1 VTDAREQ
8 TSTEKLAQA
17 LGWASLGLGAAMVA
31 APGRLNR
38 LAGIRD
44 ERSTRL
50 WQRIVG
56 ARELAAFAL
65 IVPGGQR
72 RAGLWAR
79 AAGDGKDLALLA
91 VAASRKRES
100 GARLA
105 AATVA
110 IATIAALDAYV
121 AARLSGTIGDSG
133 GEAPDDLSKDPAYEP
148 PEPLKGI
155 KGG

>member
-1 VTDAREQ
+1 METDSPEG
-8 TSTEKLAQA
+8 KLAA
-17 LGWASLGLGAAMVA
+17 AMGWASLGLAVPMLAM
-31 APGRLNR
+31 PGRLNR

-44 ERSTRL
+44 DPATRL

-79 AAGDGKDLALLA
+79 VAGDAKDLALLGI
-91 VAASRKRES
+91 AARRKPKS

-105 AATVA
+105 ATTAA
-110 IATIAALDAYV
+110 IAAIAALDIY
-121 AARLSGTIGDSG
+121 AAQRLENATSGTGQ
-133 GEAPDDLSKDPAYEP
+133 EPPDDLSKDPAYEP

>member
-1 VTDAREQ
+1 MEITSSEQ
-8 TSTEKLAQA
+8 KLAQA

-31 APGRLNR
+31 VPGSLNR

-44 ERSTRL
+44 EGSTRL

-56 ARELAAFAL
+56 ARELAAFGL
-65 IVPGGQR
+65 IVLGGQR
-72 RAGLWAR
+72 RVGLWAR
-79 AAGDGKDLALLA
+79 VAGDAKDLALLG
-91 VAASRKRES
+91 VAAGRKRES

-105 AATVA
+105 AATA
-110 IATIAALDAYV
+110 GIAAIAALDAYA
-121 AARLSGTIGDSG
+121 AARLAGADADPPA
-133 GEAPDDLSKDPAYEP
+133 EPAEDLSQDPAYEP

>member
-1 VTDAREQ
+1 MEIVSPE
-8 TSTEKLAQA
+8 EKLAKA

-31 APGRLNR
+31 MPGQLNR

-65 IVPGGQR
+65 IVLGGQR

-91 VAASRKRES
+91 VAAARKRES

-105 AATVA
+105 GATAA
-110 IATIAALDAYV
+110 IAAIAALDAYV
-121 AARLSGTIGDSG
+121 AARLSGAGDESG
-133 GEAPDDLSKDPAYEP
+133 GEPPEDLSRDPAYEP
-148 PEPLKGI
+148 PEPLRGI

>member
-1 VTDAREQ
+1 MEITSSEQ
-8 TSTEKLAQA
+8 KLAQA

-31 APGRLNR
+31 VPGSLNR

-44 ERSTRL
+44 EGSTRL

-56 ARELAAFAL
+56 ARELAAFGL
-65 IVPGGQR
+65 IVLGGQR
-72 RAGLWAR
+72 RVGLWAR
-79 AAGDGKDLALLA
+79 VAGDAKDLALLG
-91 VAASRKRES
+91 VAAGRKRES

-105 AATVA
+105 AATA
-110 IATIAALDAYV
+110 GIAAIAALDAY
-121 AARLSGTIGDSG
+121 AAAGLAGTDA
-133 GEAPDDLSKDPAYEP
+133 APPAEPAEDLSQDPAYEP

>member
-1 VTDAREQ
+1 MEIASSD
-8 TSTEKLAQA
+8 EKLAKA
-17 LGWASLGLGAAMVA
+17 LGWASLGLGAAMLA

-44 ERSTRL
+44 EGSTRV

-72 RAGLWAR
+72 RTGLWAR
-79 AAGDGKDLALLA
+79 AAGDAKDLALLG
-91 VAASRKRES
+91 VAAGRKRES

-105 AATVA
+105 
-110 IATIAALDAYV
+110 IATAGIAAIAALDAY
-121 AARLSGTIGDSG
+121 AAKRLSGAGMDSG
-133 GEAPDDLSKDPAYEP
+133 EEAPDDLSKDPAYEP

>member
-1 VTDAREQ
+1 MEITSSEQ
-8 TSTEKLAQA
+8 KLAQA

-31 APGRLNR
+31 VPGSLNR

-44 ERSTRL
+44 EGSTRL

-56 ARELAAFAL
+56 ARELAAFGL
-65 IVPGGQR
+65 IVLGGQR
-72 RAGLWAR
+72 RVGLWAR
-79 AAGDGKDLALLA
+79 VAGDAKDLALLG
-91 VAASRKRES
+91 VAAGRKRES

-105 AATVA
+105 AATA
-110 IATIAALDAYV
+110 GIAAIAALDADPP
-121 AARLSGTIGDSG
+121 AEPA
-133 GEAPDDLSKDPAYEP
+133 EDLSQDPAYEP

>member
-1 VTDAREQ
+1 MEIVSSE
-8 TSTEKLAQA
+8 EKLATA
-17 LGWASLGLGAAMVA
+17 MGWASLGLGTAMVA
-31 APGRLNR
+31 APGQLNR

-44 ERSTRL
+44 ERSTRA

-65 IVPGGQR
+65 IVLGGQR
-72 RAGLWAR
+72 RAGLRAR

-91 VAASRKRES
+91 IAAGRRREN

-105 AATVA
+105 VATAAIGA
-110 IATIAALDAYV
+110 IAALDTYLAV
-121 AARLSGTIGDSG
+121 RLSGASVDDGD
-133 GEAPDDLSKDPAYEP
+133 EAPEDLSEDPAYEP

>member
-1 VTDAREQ
+1 MEIVSPE
-8 TSTEKLAQA
+8 EKLAEA
-17 LGWASLGLGAAMVA
+17 FGWASLGLGAAMATV
-31 APGRLNR
+31 PGRLNR

-44 ERSTRL
+44 DSSTRL
-50 WQRIVG
+50 WHRVIG

-65 IVPGGQR
+65 IVIGEQR
-72 RAGLWAR
+72 RAGLWGR
-79 AAGDGKDLALLA
+79 VAGDAMDLALLG

-105 AATVA
+105 AATA
-110 IATIAALDAYV
+110 GIAAIAALDTYA
-121 AARLSGTIGDSG
+121 AARLSGRGIDSVE
-133 GEAPDDLSKDPAYEP
+133 EAPEDLSRDLAYEP

>member
-1 VTDAREQ
+1 MEIVPPD
-8 TSTEKLAQA
+8 EKLAKA
-17 LGWASLGLGAAMVA
+17 LGWASLGLGAGMLA

-44 ERSTRL
+44 EGSTRA
-50 WQRIVG
+50 WQRVVG

-65 IVPGGQR
+65 IVIGEQR
-72 RAGLWAR
+72 RVGLWAR
-79 AAGDGKDLALLA
+79 VAGDTKDLALLG

-105 AATVA
+105 AATAGIVA
-110 IATIAALDAYV
+110 IAALDAYT
-121 AARLSGTIGDSG
+121 AARLSGVGADSEE
-133 GEAPDDLSKDPAYEP
+133 EAPDDLSEDPAYEP